1 MNKSHIGFLVLLA
14 LGSTLCQQKYD
25 CSPNCISCSSSTCLG
40 CYTVPFKDIRTC
52 DSTDPGDHCAIY
64 EYSENVKRCTACKV
78 NYILDIADNTCN
90 KPKFAVIPNCL
101 DQYLINDANYCTT
114 CKNSYPNPL
123 LLFKACVP
131 FPKSGERVNLSIP
144 EIETLVKQGLP
155 QEFVEI
161 LKKKEQKKQNQ
172 DAMTSGQ
179 FDNCL
184 WGTVSGTQKQY
195 INCFRCKPG
204 YVQHAGGCI
213 INTIT
218 GCLEIGIQKKK
229 CVFCDVYDG
238 YYGRSNDGTCTKDNT
253 SAVSLQYQ

>member
-1 MNKSHIGFLVLLA
+1 MNKNLLGLVFIAYFGLA
-14 LGSTLCQQKYD
+14 LGQKAYD
-25 CSPNCISCSSSTCLG
+25 CSPNCISCNSSTCLG
-40 CYTVPFKDIRTC
+40 CYTVPFKDVRTC

-64 EYSENVKRCTACKV
+64 EFSQNVKRCTACKV

-114 CKNSYPNPL
+114 CKNSYPNPV

-131 FPKSGERVNLSIP
+131 FPKSGENRKIITP
-144 EIETLVKQGLP
+144 PIESLVEQGLP

-161 LKKKEQKKQNQ
+161 LKKKEARRGNSLV
-172 DAMTSGQ
+172 ASSNGP

-184 WGTVSGTQKQY
+184 WGTVSGTQKEY

-204 YVQHAGGCI
+204 YV
-213 INTIT
+213 
-218 GCLEIGIQKKK
+218 
-229 CVFCDVYDG
+229 
-238 YYGRSNDGTCTKDNT
+238 
-253 SAVSLQYQ
+253 

>member
-1 MNKSHIGFLVLLA
+1 M
-14 LGSTLCQQKYD
+14 
-25 CSPNCISCSSSTCLG
+25 
-40 CYTVPFKDIRTC
+40 RTC

-64 EYSENVKRCTACKV
+64 EYSQNLKRCTACRA

-123 LLFKACVP
+123 LLFKACTP
-131 FPKSGERVNLSIP
+131 FPKSGENRKIITP
-144 EIETLVKQGLP
+144 PIESLVEQGLP
-155 QEFVEI
+155 LKFVEI
-161 LKKKEQKKQNQ
+161 LKKKEANRENT
-172 DAMTSGQ
+172 AVASSNGQ

-184 WGTVSGTQKQY
+184 WGTVSGTQKEY

-204 YVQHAGGCI
+204 YVQHSGGCI
-213 INTIT
+213 LNTID
-218 GCLEIGIQKKK
+218 GCLEIGILKKK

-238 YYGRSNDGTCTKDNT
+238 FYGRSNDGTCTKDNT
-253 SAVSLQYQ
+253 SASSLQYE